1 MFVLL
6 PFTIGLFIFILSLIW
21 VVESCQAKCWLR
33 FSLILI
39 CVLASG
45 LFLFGR
51 LYFWLGPK
59 PTRDTTVITQQATAP
74 M

>member
-1 MFVLL
+1 MFLLL

-21 VVESCQAKCWLR
+21 VVESYLAKSWLR
-33 FSLILI
+33 FGLILV
-39 CVLASG
+39 CVTASG

-59 PTRDTTVITQQATAP
+59 PPRDTTVITQQMTAP